1 MRKTQVVYL
10 VTMLTFVAG
19 MWAVLRIGSGLR
31 AARNVAGEWQLNTA
45 SQVTKLPDR
54 LTIHQSG
61 RFLTGVLGGPSTD
74 IPMRGEL
81 PERSKIML
89 AASHPQL
96 SLTATLNEAGDKFV
110 GRVDGTVSTELSGTR
125 LPAR

>member
-1 MRKTQVVYL
+1 MRKTQVIYL
-10 VTMLTFVAG
+10 VTMLMFAAG
-19 MWAVLRIGSGLR
+19 MWAVLRIGSELR

-45 SQVTKLPDR
+45 SQATNLPER
-54 LTIHQSG
+54 LTIQQSG
-61 RFLTGVLGGPSTD
+61 RFLTGVLGDPSAP
-74 IPMRGEL
+74 ISMRGEL
-81 PERSKIML
+81 PQGSTILL

-110 GRVDGTVSTELSGTR
+110 GRVDGAVSSELSGTR